1 MKYLLPV
8 ALLPL
13 VAACATTP
21 QTGGGPARP
30 GTPATTAPQ
39 TTTPPPMTQPPT
51 RPATGGFRAPK
62 VMASAGLEGVIGRNE
77 TAIVNLFGTPRL
89 VVKEGDA
96 RKLQF
101 TGNACVLDIFLY
113 PLSQG
118 AEPTA
123 TYVEARRASDG
134 LDVDRVACVAALKR

>member
-1 MKYLLPV
+1 MKYLLPL

-13 VAACATTP
+13 MAACASTP
-21 QTGGGPARP
+21 KTVSTPAQPGP
-30 GTPATTAPQ
+30 PATT
-39 TTTPPPMTQPPT
+39 TSSPPPMTQPPA
-51 RPATGGFRAPK
+51 RPPVGAGGFRAPT
-62 VMASAGLEGVIGRNE
+62 VMAVPGLEGIIGRNE
-77 TAIVNLFGTPRL
+77 TALVNLFGTPRL

-101 TGNACVLDIFLY
+101 TSNACVLDIFLY

-134 LDVDRVACVAALKR
+134 LDVDRAACVKALKR

>member
-1 MKYLLPV
+1 MKYLLSL

-13 VAACATTP
+13 LAACASTPRPASTT
-21 QTGGGPARP
+21 TRP
-30 GTPATTAPQ
+30 GTPTATV
-39 TTTPPPMTQPPT
+39 PPPMTQPSA
-51 RPATGGFRAPK
+51 RPPVNAGGFRAPK
-62 VMASAGLEGVIGRNE
+62 VMTGAGLEGVIGRNE
-77 TAIVNLFGTPRL
+77 TALLNLFGTPRL
-89 VVKEGDA
+89 IVKEGDA

-101 TGNACVLDIFLY
+101 IGNACVLDIFLY

-134 LDVDRVACVAALKR
+134 LDVDRAACVAALKR